1 MSTPERPRVSLCLI
15 VKDEEDTLARC
26 LASVAGIADELVV
39 YDTGSSDGTI
49 ALAESLGATVVRGA
63 WHEDFGRARNEAL
76 AHCHGEWILHLD
88 ADEELD
94 FDPAAVRRG
103 LHRAEKVDTLLLEI
117 RNVGARGGE
126 YAHFN
131 RRLFRRTR
139 AHWTGRLHERV
150 VSRDARPLREAN
162 LLGGRI
168 VHHGYSEEMVATR
181 NKSARNIR
189 IAHAELA
196 QAGPGDDVAA
206 LMINVARSYGSAGDP
221 DLALDWFRKARDVE
235 GSEHR
240 RVALRLGAELLTDS
254 EDFAE
259 ARAWID
265 ELEALGVD
273 ARMVSYLR
281 GSVDLLEGRPAEQL
295 ADLAGVDQLMGEDGM
310 GIPER
315 KLRTRIAMG
324 LASTQRWAQ
333 AAPALLALVQE
344 DPESTLWGLLA
355 TATTQGDLLVAE
367 AVDAIPDDR
376 LRQVLAQ
383 VLVEP
388 VPTAEHFG
396 QELLRRF
403 ADDPRLVG
411 FAVHHARR
419 LDALEAMMPWAT
431 VIRNGQLEEQ
441 CPVVDRAGDPT
452 VPAPDRFMA
461 AVVAHAAF
469 RDPRALELLGTIADL
484 LSPADEPAAI
494 HVLTELAPDLV
505 VTN

>member
-1 MSTPERPRVSLCLI
+1 MSLCLI
-15 VKDEEDTLARC
+15 VKDEEETIERC

-39 YDTGSSDGTI
+39 YDTGSSDGTV
-49 ALAESLGATVVRGA
+49 ALAESLGATVIRGE
-63 WHEDFGRARNEAL
+63 WHDDFGRARNEAL

-103 LHRAEKVDTLLLEI
+103 LNRAGDVDALLLEI

-131 RRLFRRTR
+131 RRLFRRQR
-139 AHWTGRLHERV
+139 AHWCGRLHERV

-168 VHHGYSEEMVATR
+168 IHHGYSEEMVATR
-181 NKSARNIR
+181 AKSARNIR

-196 QAGPGDDVAA
+196 QAGPNDDVGA
-206 LMINVARSYGSAGDP
+206 LMINVARSYGSSGDP
-221 DLALDWFRKARDVE
+221 DMALDWLRRARDVE

-240 RVALRLGAELLTDS
+240 RVALRLGAELLTDAK
-254 EDFAE
+254 DFAE
-259 ARAWID
+259 ARVWID

-273 ARMVSYLR
+273 ARMVAYLR
-281 GSVDLLEGRPAEQL
+281 GSADLLEGRPADLL
-295 ADLAGVDQLMGEDGM
+295 ADLVGTDQLMGEDGM

-315 KLRTRIAMG
+315 QLRTRIAMA
-324 LASTQRWAQ
+324 LAATQRWTE

-344 DPESTLWGLLA
+344 DPEATVWGLLA
-355 TATTQGDLLVAE
+355 TATHQGDLLVDE
-367 AVDAIPDDR
+367 AVAAVPEAR

-388 VPTAEHFG
+388 VESAERFG
-396 QELLRRF
+396 HALHGRF
-403 ADDPRLVG
+403 GDDPRLIG
-411 FAVHHARR
+411 FSVHHSRR
-419 LDALEAMMPWAT
+419 LDDLETMVPWAT
-431 VIRNGQLEEQ
+431 IIRNGQLEEH
-441 CPVVDRAGDPT
+441 CPVIDRAGDPT
-452 VPAPDRFMA
+452 VPAPERFMA

-469 RDPRALELLGTIADL
+469 RDARALELLGGITEL
-484 LSPADEPAAI
+484 LTPAEEPEAI